1 MTWLTD
7 LSIRTKILAAFI
19 FIGIFPAF
27 INFLGLTATLV
38 CTVILGSAMGLLI
51 SSSIGN
57 RLKALATYAEKMTL
71 GSIDETI
78 DLDAKD
84 DIGRVATALKTLSDN
99 QKGLSLIAARIA
111 QGDHSATISIKGEK
125 DALGKAL
132 ELCMNNMRSLEL
144 EIVHLAEITRE
155 GRLMDRCNLNACQGA
170 YTNLLKSF
178 NEALDGHDGGV
189 LKALSVMKKAAA
201 GDLTV
206 RVNTTNSRGDHAT
219 FHNALNATIQVMDD
233 ALSQVGQAAERVAGA
248 TSQIS
253 AGSQTL
259 SQGSS
264 EQAGSIEEVSS
275 SLQEVASMTKQNS
288 ENAKEA
294 RNLSKVAESSVEA
307 GVESMKRLSEAI
319 GRIKASSDSTAK
331 IIKTIDEIAF
341 QTNLLA
347 LNAAVEAARAG
358 DAGKGFAVVAEEVRN
373 LAMRSAEAAKNT
385 ANLIEGSVK
394 NSEGGVALNQ
404 EVLKNLGDISSQVK
418 KVGVVMA
425 EIAEASEQQTLG
437 VDQVNNVIG
446 RMSLVTQQIASN
458 AEESAGGAEELSS
471 QADDLKAMVYKFRLS
486 GRNGRGVAAPAS
498 ISGKTLSPSIK
509 KDIPS
514 RRFATEDAEKLIP
527 FNEQHQTD
535 FNDF

>member
-19 FIGIFPAF
+19 FIGIFAALSSF
-27 INFLGLTATLV
+27 MGQTVAIV
-38 CTVILGSAMGLLI
+38 CTVILGLVMGFLI
-51 SSSIGN
+51 SSSISS
-57 RLKALATYAEKMTL
+57 RLKSVATYAEKMAI

-84 DIGRVATALKTLSDN
+84 DIGRVVTALKKISDN
-99 QKGLSLIAARIA
+99 QKELSITIAHFA
-111 QGDHSATISIKGEK
+111 QGDNSTKVNIKSEE
-125 DALGKAL
+125 DVLGKAL
-132 ELCMNNMRSLEL
+132 ERCINNTRSLEQ
-144 EIVHLAEITRE
+144 EIMRLTESTRE
-155 GRLMDRCNLNACQGA
+155 GKLSERCNLNAGQGVCPA
-170 YTNLLKSF
+170 LLKSI
-178 NEALDGHDGGV
+178 NEILDGHDGGV
-189 LKALSVMKKAAA
+189 IKALSVMKKAAA

-206 RVNTTNSRGDHAT
+206 RVNTVNSKGDHAT

-233 ALSQVGQAAERVAGA
+233 ALSQVGLAAERVAGA
-248 TSQIS
+248 TFQIS
-253 AGSQTL
+253 SGSQTL

-294 RNLSKVAESSVEA
+294 RSLSKVAESSVEA

-404 EVLKNLGDISSQVK
+404 EVLRNLGDISSQVK
-418 KVGVVMA
+418 KVGVVMS

-458 AEESAGGAEELSS
+458 AEESAGGAEELSK
-471 QADDLKAMVYKFRLS
+471 QADDLKEMVYRFRLS
-486 GRNGRGVAAPAS
+486 ARNGRGMAAPAS
-498 ISGKTLSPSIK
+498 VSGNTLSPLKK
-509 KDIPS
+509 KDIPN
-514 RRFATEDAEKLIP
+514 RRFAAEDAEKMIP
-527 FNEQHQTD
+527 FNEHHRAD